1 MSRSVIITG
10 KNNITYRARRYVQKF
25 MGSIFPEEYMTK
37 IYFRMKMKKR
47 LNLANPATFNEKIQ
61 WYKLY
66 YCADNDLV
74 VQCSDKYAV
83 REYISRLGYQGTLN
97 RLIGVWDNVDDIDW
111 DILPEKF
118 VIKCNHGCGYNIICK
133 DKSKLDRVKAN
144 SVLRGWMKEDFGL
157 YNIEP
162 HYNKIEKKILCEEF
176 IETNDGHL
184 PKDYKIFCFNGIPR
198 VIGVYGERDSSL
210 KRAFFDTEWN
220 LLDISRSEWDLEI
233 TKPKLLKKALVMSE
247 TLARP
252 FPFVRVDLYDC
263 EERIIFGELTFSPAA
278 GFAYHFLD
286 SGDAYLGGLLKL
298 PK

>member
-162 HYNKIEKKILCEEF
+162 HYNKIEKKSCA
-176 IETNDGHL
+176 
-184 PKDYKIFCFNGIPR
+184 R
-198 VIGVYGERDSSL
+198 SSL
-210 KRAFFDTEWN
+210 KQTMGTCLRTIKYSALTESAGDRGLRRAGLVCEKSFFDTEWN

-233 TKPKLLKKALVMSE
+233 TKPKFKKPLL
-247 TLARP
+247 
-252 FPFVRVDLYDC
+252 
-263 EERIIFGELTFSPAA
+263 
-278 GFAYHFLD
+278 
-286 SGDAYLGGLLKL
+286 
-298 PK
+298 